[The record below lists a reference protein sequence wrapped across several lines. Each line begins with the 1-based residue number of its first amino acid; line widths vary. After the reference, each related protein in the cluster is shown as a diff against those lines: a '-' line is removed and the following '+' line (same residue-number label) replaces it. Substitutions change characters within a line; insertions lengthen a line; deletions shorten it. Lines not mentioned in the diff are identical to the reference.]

1 MYEIT
6 SIRTDSNSN
15 QGRGEKTQLRTQF
28 MTPVCYQILF
38 GSRSTLYEFD
48 KLGANINF
56 YTLKFYLLINWAT
69 KLRNTGCVHWNI
81 RVYYL
86 YVVVECILQEVCL
99 QNNIAENKFV
109 KMLVE
114 QSQKYAEQI
123 QLGRAG
129 FLSCILQNKLR

>member
-6 SIRTDSNSN
+6 SIRTDSNSK

-38 GSRSTLYEFD
+38 GCRTTLYEFD

-69 KLRNTGCVHWNI
+69 KLRNTGCVYCGIFEFITYMFW
-81 RVYYL
+81 
-86 YVVVECILQEVCL
+86 
-99 QNNIAENKFV
+99 
-109 KMLVE
+109 
-114 QSQKYAEQI
+114 
-123 QLGRAG
+123 
-129 FLSCILQNKLR
+129 